1 MAELL
6 PWLQHMQHWRARLL
20 LGALLMLLT
29 ALSAIGLLALS
40 GWFITATGVTALLW
54 AAGQKVFFDIYV
66 PGGGIRFFALARTVA
81 RYSERV
87 FNHNTVLGL
96 LADLRVRHFSALAQL
111 DGATLGQLRA
121 AQWLNRLTADID
133 ALDTLYLRLLA
144 PPAVALLA
152 IVLVCAMVAL
162 FHPGLALTLLLILLA
177 LLLLVTVGMAA
188 AGRRLSASRVGQL
201 DGLRVQ
207 CIEQMQGLAEL
218 SAAATL
224 GRHQQVLL
232 ARSQQLLDEQLALQG
247 RVLLAQALGLF
258 GVLGASLLGLFAGV
272 FAYQQGLLSGPLVV
286 MIALALMA
294 LNEVFSALPA
304 AFAQWGATCAAAA
317 RLNQQTAMAGRL
329 NSPAAP
335 APIPSVI
342 SLSWQ
347 EVSVEHA
354 GITQLNLHL
363 PAGERLSLV
372 GPSGCGKSTL
382 AALAARLIDPD
393 AGQVSVAGIA
403 LPQFDLD
410 VWRSQLAYLTQET
423 ELLHGSIA
431 DNLLLGNPSASD
443 EQLWQALQMVDL
455 ADTVQGFAAGLNTWV
470 GETGKQLS
478 GGEGRRLALAR
489 VLLRDAPMV
498 ILDEPF
504 SGLDQATRERI
515 KPGIDAWLQGRT
527 TLLLGHS
534 AEALPGADRLLS
546 WQQLQQGTGRTE
558 PTK

>member
-1 MAELL
+1 MRELL
-6 PWLQHMQHWRARLL
+6 PWLQHMRQWRGRLL
-20 LGALLMLLT
+20 VGALLMLLT
-29 ALSAIGLLALS
+29 VLSAIGLLALS

-54 AAGQKVFFDIYV
+54 AAGQKVLFDIYV
-66 PGGGIRFFALARTVA
+66 PGGGIRFFALSRTLA
-81 RYSERV
+81 RYCERV

-152 IVLVCAMVAL
+152 IGLVCAMLAL
-162 FHPGLALTLLLILLA
+162 VHPGLALTLLLLLLA

-188 AGRRLSASRVGQL
+188 AGLRLSARRVEQL

-207 CIEQMQGLAEL
+207 CIEQLQGLAEL
-218 SAAATL
+218 SAAASL
-224 GRHQQVLL
+224 ELHRQALL
-232 ARSQQLLDEQLALQG
+232 ERSQQLLDEQLALQG
-247 RVLLAQALGLF
+247 RVLLGQSLGLF

-286 MIALALMA
+286 LIALALMA
-294 LNEVFSALPA
+294 LNEVFAALPA
-304 AFAQWGATCAAAA
+304 AFGQWGGTCAAAA
-317 RLNQQTAMAGRL
+317 RLNQQVALAGRL
-329 NSPAAP
+329 HSPDKP
-335 APIPSVI
+335 ALLPEKI

-347 EVSVEHA
+347 AVEVEHA
-354 GITQLNLHL
+354 GIAQLDLHL
-363 PAGERLSLV
+363 PAGERLALI

-393 AGQVSVAGIA
+393 AGQVSVAGIP
-403 LPQFDLD
+403 LPRFDLD

-431 DNLLLGNPSASD
+431 DNLLLGNPNASD
-443 EQLWQALQMVDL
+443 EQLWQVLQMVDL
-455 ADTVQGFAAGLNTWV
+455 ADTVEGFAAGLNTWV
-470 GETGKQLS
+470 GESGRQLS

-489 VLLRDAPMV
+489 VLLRDAPVV

-515 KPGIDAWLQGRT
+515 KPGLDTWLQGRT
-527 TLLLGHS
+527 VLLLGHS
-534 AEALPGADRLLS
+534 AEALPTADRLLC
-546 WQQLQQGTGRTE
+546 WQQLQSR
-558 PTK
+558 PASLC